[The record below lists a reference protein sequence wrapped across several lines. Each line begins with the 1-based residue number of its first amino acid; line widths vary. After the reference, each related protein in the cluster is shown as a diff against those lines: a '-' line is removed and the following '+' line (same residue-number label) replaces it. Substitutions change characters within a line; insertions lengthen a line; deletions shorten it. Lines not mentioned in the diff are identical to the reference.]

1 MNVMRLSRPS
11 VVLLATVFLTAS
23 AAPSGEPVRFAVEA
37 AAPAGAADRDLA
49 AIIGTMTPA
58 QKAEARVRLDAL
70 DRNSLDA
77 AQIRELAVVY
87 RLLGESGSAPA
98 GASDAATPGASL
110 TRAAALALDGK
121 RYREAARLAA
131 QALEAEPGNRE
142 ALIVLRF
149 AEGRISAPENAAP
162 APVVAPAPNRYNDQA
177 PAAAPPRRSISRSPS
192 LSLSPS
198 LQNADTNDPSLSR
211 AAKHYSLHCAS
222 DDKYS
227 CDAAQISGNCFDSSA
242 KNICVRNCLVADD
255 EQCVKLAAAH
265 KPGCRVK
272 SHLRCYVVCR
282 KFIPNIIEASCYTKM
297 WGSFLGNTK

>member
-1 MNVMRLSRPS
+1 MNVMRLSRSS
-11 VVLLATVFLTAS
+11 VVFLATVFLTAG

-37 AAPAGAADRDLA
+37 ASPAGDADRDLA

-70 DRNSLDA
+70 DRNSLGE
-77 AQIRELAVVY
+77 AQVRELAVAY
-87 RLLGESGSAPA
+87 RLLGESGPGGAARAAPVGA
-98 GASDAATPGASL
+98 GAPL
-110 TRAAALALDGK
+110 IRAAARALDGK
-121 RYREAARLAA
+121 RYEEAARLAA

-162 APVVAPAPNRYNDQA
+162 VPVVAPAPNRYNDQA
-177 PAAAPPRRSISRSPS
+177 PAAAPPRGSISKSPS

-198 LQNADTNDPSLSR
+198 LQNADTNDPSLNR
-211 AAKHYSLHCAS
+211 AARHYSVHCAS

-227 CDAAQISGNCFDSSA
+227 CDAAQISNNCFDSSA
-242 KNICVRNCLVADD
+242 KNICVRNCLVSDD
-255 EQCVKLAAAH
+255 EQCVKLDAAH

-272 SHLRCYVVCR
+272 SHLRCYVFCR